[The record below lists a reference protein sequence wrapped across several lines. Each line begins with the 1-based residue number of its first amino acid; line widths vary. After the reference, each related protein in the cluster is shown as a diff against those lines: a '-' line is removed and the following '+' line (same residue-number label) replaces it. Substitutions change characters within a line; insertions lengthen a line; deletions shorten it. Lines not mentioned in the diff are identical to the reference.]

1 MTGVNSQVLTMVV
14 LIVAHHANL
23 ILIIYHWSK
32 KIMIRSSW
40 KVMPGMVE
48 LDNAGLHVHVVVCI
62 VYCTMLF
69 SGTKG

>member
-40 KVMPGMVE
+40 KAMLGMVE
-48 LDNAGLHVHVVVCI
+48 LDNAGLHVVVCI